1 MQVVPSIVYYTTYY
15 KRKYQFLLTQETAN
29 ETQDIDYLADDA
41 ASDLNRTLTSRSN
54 SRASL
59 MSGRVQSTAYLW

>member
-1 MQVVPSIVYYTTYY
+1 MQVVPCICYYTTFY
-15 KRKYQFLLTQETAN
+15 KRKSQFLITQTTAH
-29 ETQDIDYLADDA
+29 QLADIDYLGDDA

-59 MSGRVQSTAYLW
+59 MSGRVDSTANL